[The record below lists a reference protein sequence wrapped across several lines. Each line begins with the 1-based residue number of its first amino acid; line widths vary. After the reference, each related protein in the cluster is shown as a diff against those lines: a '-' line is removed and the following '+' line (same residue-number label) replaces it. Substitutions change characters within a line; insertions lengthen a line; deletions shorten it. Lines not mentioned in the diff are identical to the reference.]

1 VSVTIKIEG
10 LSELKA
16 AFEQLPKATGKSVMR
31 KVLMTRA
38 KPIAAAAKAL
48 VPVESGEL
56 RDSIIAS
63 TRLSKHQKRE
73 AEETASYAEVYVGAG
88 PLPHAHLV
96 EFGSVNNQPQPYL
109 RPAWDSAKGALLDNF
124 KEDLWSEI
132 RKAVDKLARKVTKG
146 GEG

>member
-1 VSVTIKIEG
+1 MSVTVKVEG
-10 LSELKA
+10 LSELKS
-16 AFEQLPKATGKSVMR
+16 AFEQLPKATGEGVLR
-31 KVLMTRA
+31 KVLLARA
-38 KPIAAAAKAL
+38 EPIAAAAKAL
-48 VPVESGEL
+48 VAVESGEL
-56 RDSIIAS
+56 RDSIVAS
-63 TRLSKHQKRE
+63 TRLSKSQARE
-73 AEETASYAEVYVGAG
+73 AKETASYVEVYVGAG

-132 RKAVDKLARKVTKG
+132 EKAVGKLAQNAANG

>member
-1 VSVTIKIEG
+1 MSVTVKIEG

-31 KVLMTRA
+31 KVLMGRA
-38 KPIAAAAKAL
+38 KSIATAAKAL
-48 VPVESGEL
+48 VAVESGEL
-56 RDSIIAS
+56 RDSITAS
-63 TRLSKHQKRE
+63 TRLSKHQRRE
-73 AEETASYAEVYVGAG
+73 AEETASYVEVYVGAG

-124 KEDLWSEI
+124 KEDLWSEME
-132 RKAVDKLARKVTKG
+132 KAVGKLAQNAAKG
-146 GEG
+146 GES